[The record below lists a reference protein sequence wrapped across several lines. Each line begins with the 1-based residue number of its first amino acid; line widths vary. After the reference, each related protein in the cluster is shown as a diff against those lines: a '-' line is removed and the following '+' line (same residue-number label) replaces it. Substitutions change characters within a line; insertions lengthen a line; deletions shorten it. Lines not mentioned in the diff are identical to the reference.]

1 MNVPEG
7 LAAGFL
13 CLPGLGWHAVPEL
26 RGWRARLPPTPALLV
41 ECVRVCACVRA
52 RVRVH
57 VHAPVCACVCTR
69 FPHRL
74 YSPVTA

>member
-26 RGWRARLPPTPALLV
+26 WGWRARLPPTPALLV
-41 ECVRVCACVRA
+41 ECV
-52 RVRVH
+52 
-57 VHAPVCACVCTR
+57 PVCACVCTR

>member
-26 RGWRARLPPTPALLV
+26 QGWRARLPPTPALLV

-52 RVRVH
+52 RVRVCMCTRLC
-57 VHAPVCACVCTR
+57 VRVCA
-69 FPHRL
+69 PA
-74 YSPVTA
+74 SPTAFTAL